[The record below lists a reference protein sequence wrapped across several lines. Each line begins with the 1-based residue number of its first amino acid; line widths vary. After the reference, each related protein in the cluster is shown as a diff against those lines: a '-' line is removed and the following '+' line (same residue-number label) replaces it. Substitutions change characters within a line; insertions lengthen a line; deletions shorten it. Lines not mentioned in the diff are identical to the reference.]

1 MKVVTINGS
10 PKKNGNTA
18 TALDAVTA
26 ALTENGIETERIDIG
41 TRAIHG
47 CIACGKCFEMKNR
60 RCILDDDILNAT
72 LETVFTADGIVV
84 GSPVHYAGIGG
95 ALKSFLDRA
104 FFVAAAN
111 SGLFRHKAAAGIVAV
126 RRGGE
131 VTAWDQLNKYF
142 TISEMFMASSHYWNM
157 VFGHAPG
164 ECKDDGEGMQGMQIL
179 GENLAWLVKA
189 LAAGKATLPPARE
202 KIMTNFIR

>member
-10 PKKNGNTA
+10 PNKNGNTA

-26 ALTENGIETERIDIG
+26 ALRENGIETERIEIG
-41 TRAIHG
+41 TKAIHG
-47 CIACGKCFEMKNR
+47 CIACGRCFEMQNR
-60 RCILDDDILNAT
+60 RCVLDDDMLNGS
-72 LETVFTADGIVV
+72 LETLFNADGVVV

-95 ALKSFLDRA
+95 ALKSYLDRA
-104 FFVAAAN
+104 FFVASAN
-111 SGLFRHKAAAGIVAV
+111 GSLMRHKAGAGVVAV

-131 VTAWDQLNKYF
+131 IAAWEQLNKYF

-157 VFGHAPG
+157 VFGLEPG
-164 ECKDDGEGMQGMQIL
+164 ECKGDGEGMQGMQIL

-189 LAAGKATLPPARE
+189 LANGKATLPPARE